1 MKITRRSDKGKGGH
15 LLISVPAQRITEV
28 ESALHYLERQ
38 RQKRGSQVVIAL
50 ILRAAKRSGWPGV
63 TPEDDATSSTSG
75 SVAREPG

>member
-28 ESALHYLERQ
+28 EFGVALSGAAAAETGLAGRHR
-38 RQKRGSQVVIAL
+38 VD
-50 ILRAAKRSGWPGV
+50 LRAAKRSGWPGV

>member
-50 ILRAAKRSGWPGV
+50 ILRAAKRSGWPGA
-63 TPEDDATSSTSG
+63 THEDDATSSTSG